1 MPQGKSRL
9 SAGIRKG
16 LCPSCTPPPN
26 SRCYTLTAGWPHRK
40 ICKYLSMQPDVTL
53 NWCLLSSPVPLYT
66 VIRSSSMLCLRAAL
80 RWHLVTIHH
89 LPAWSVSTY
98 PTTWSWLVHT
108 WWPWDEVACYCYGL
122 GLLFTLN
129 FRLVL
134 KQKLLRA
141 GITITFAVSLK
152 NIADI
157 WLYYKIFNTYLS
169 FRFALFPLINLFWP
183 SQRARFY
190 F

>member
-1 MPQGKSRL
+1 MPQGKSWL

-16 LCPSCTPPPN
+16 LCSSCTPPPN
-26 SRCYTLTAGWPHRK
+26 SRCYTLTAGWAHRK
-40 ICKYLSMQPDVTL
+40 MCKYYPCSQISCL
-53 NWCLLSSPVPLYT
+53 NWCLLSPPVPLYT

-80 RWHLVTIHH
+80 RWHLVTTHH

-98 PTTWSWLVHT
+98 PTTWSRLVHT
-108 WWPWDEVACYCYGL
+108 WWPWDEVACYSCGL
-122 GLLFTLN
+122 DLLCILD

-141 GITITFAVSLK
+141 GIIITFPVSLK

-157 WLYYKIFNTYLS
+157 QLYYKIFNT
-169 FRFALFPLINLFWP
+169 FRFALFPLNDVSWS